1 MIPLISAIAPILG
14 KVFGLVDKMVPD
26 KDANSKMKHEVETML
41 IGLQGQLQNGQI
53 EINKIEAA
61 HKSIFVAGWRPFI
74 GWVCGASIAW
84 HFIGYNVAVWLV
96 TAFQIDIIVPKLIG
110 TDTLLELVLAMLGLA
125 GFRTFEKVKGVS
137 REK

>member
-14 KVFGLVDKMVPD
+14 KAFGLIDKMVPD
-26 KDANSKMKHEVETML
+26 KDANSKMKHELEIML
-41 IGLQGQLQNGQI
+41 VQLQGQLQNGQI

-61 HKSIFVAGWRPFI
+61 HKTIFVAGWRPFI
-74 GWVCGASIAW
+74 GWVCGLSIAW
-84 HFIGYNVAVWLV
+84 HYVGFNLAEWVLKIGGW
-96 TAFQIDIIVPKLIG
+96 DIVVPELIG

-125 GFRTFEKVKGVS
+125 GFRTFEKFKGIS

>member
-26 KDANSKMKHEVETML
+26 KDLNAKMKHEIEAQL
-41 IGLQGQLQNGQI
+41 LGLQGQLQNGQI

-61 HKSIFVAGWRPFI
+61 HKSIFVAGWRPAI
-74 GWVCGASIAW
+74 GWVCALSLFY
-84 HFIGYNVAVWLV
+84 HFVGYDVFQWGITVFSLDMVAPALG
-96 TAFQIDIIVPKLIG
+96 G
-110 TDTLLELVLAMLGLA
+110 TENLMEIVLAMLGLA
-125 GFRTFEKVKGVS
+125 GFRTFEKFKGVS